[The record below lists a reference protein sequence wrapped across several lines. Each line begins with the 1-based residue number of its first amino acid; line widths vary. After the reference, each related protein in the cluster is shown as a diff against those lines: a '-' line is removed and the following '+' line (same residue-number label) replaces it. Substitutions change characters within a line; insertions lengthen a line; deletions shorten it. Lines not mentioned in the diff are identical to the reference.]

1 MKGAE
6 PAHHRSTARRADLS
20 SLARGGLVSFLGV
33 VGHAAFGFLIVVVV
47 TRGLPKSDVGVFFE
61 AVAVFSILAGVA
73 LWGADIGLVRTIPRL
88 RILGRR
94 QDLPTVLEVSISPIV
109 SVAVVLA
116 LAVFALAPWLAR
128 TLATGGE
135 ERLVELLRILC
146 LLAPLAAA
154 TNATLAATRGFG
166 SMAPTTLIDKIGRS
180 AAQLVLVWG
189 VVAAGLGVVAVAVA
203 WAVPYLVT
211 LAASAAWLLLLLR
224 RSADGG
230 EGAGGFGRV
239 TRREMFVEFWRF
251 TGPRGLAAVFSVI
264 VLWLDTLLLGAL
276 RSTEEAG
283 IYAAATRY
291 LMFGSF
297 ASLAI
302 LQVAGPK
309 LSELLSAGQHERA
322 RSVYATST
330 WWGMALAWPAYLSII
345 VFSPLLLSLLG
356 TGFQAGRPALLIL
369 GLTMLVATACGPVD
383 IVLLMA
389 GKSAWNLA
397 NTALAVGLNIGLN
410 LLLVPPLGIAGA
422 AIAWSAAILANNLL
436 PLAEVRYLLRLHPFG
451 SGFLVVAAAALVSYG
466 GLALLAR
473 SLLGPTLLAIIVSL
487 AVGTALYVVV
497 LWRYRRAVH
506 LPALMDAVR
515 SPRLRP
521 SVPEQEATT

>member
-61 AVAVFSILAGVA
+61 AVAVFSILAGIA

-109 SVAVVLA
+109 LVAVVLA

-189 VVAAGLGVVAVAVA
+189 VVAAGWG
-203 WAVPYLVT
+203 
-211 LAASAAWLLLLLR
+211 SS
-224 RSADGG
+224 RSPSR
-230 EGAGGFGRV
+230 GRS
-239 TRREMFVEFWRF
+239 
-251 TGPRGLAAVFSVI
+251 P
-264 VLWLDTLLLGAL
+264 
-276 RSTEEAG
+276 
-283 IYAAATRY
+283 
-291 LMFGSF
+291 
-297 ASLAI
+297 
-302 LQVAGPK
+302 
-309 LSELLSAGQHERA
+309 
-322 RSVYATST
+322 TS
-330 WWGMALAWPAYLSII
+330 P
-345 VFSPLLLSLLG
+345 
-356 TGFQAGRPALLIL
+356 
-369 GLTMLVATACGPVD
+369 
-383 IVLLMA
+383 
-389 GKSAWNLA
+389 
-397 NTALAVGLNIGLN
+397 
-410 LLLVPPLGIAGA
+410 
-422 AIAWSAAILANNLL
+422 
-436 PLAEVRYLLRLHPFG
+436 
-451 SGFLVVAAAALVSYG
+451 
-466 GLALLAR
+466 
-473 SLLGPTLLAIIVSL
+473 
-487 AVGTALYVVV
+487 
-497 LWRYRRAVH
+497 
-506 LPALMDAVR
+506 R

-521 SVPEQEATT
+521 GCSCSCAAPPTAGRGQVASDASLGARCSSSSGVSRGRVGSPLL